1 MKENP
6 LPASVPSDAAG
17 GDVRLE
23 EARRALGELSEAEGA
38 QALAP
43 AERLADVLEELLEGR
58 EGERS

>member
-6 LPASVPSDAAG
+6 LSASVPSDAAG

-23 EARRALGELSEAEGA
+23 AARRALGELSEAEGA
-38 QALAP
+38 DALAP

-58 EGERS
+58 EGDRS